1 MQEPMMNGVLKPAD
15 AIARGPHKYNEATRK
30 YEEISGGWPHYPVM
44 MFHADGSSC
53 EAIDA
58 RHEAKLEKDG
68 WQTKPFPAKP
78 AKETTVIPAPDLA
91 LLVIEQMQAMNK
103 MQEKI
108 AALESKQPTT
118 APVIPETPRK
128 SA

>member
-1 MQEPMMNGVLKPAD
+1 MEPMMNGVLKPAD

-53 EAIDA
+53 EAMDA

-78 AKETTVIPAPDLA
+78 AKETVVAPSADLA
-91 LLVIEQMQAMNK
+91 LIVLQQMQTMK
-103 MQEKI
+103 EMGDKL
-108 AALESKQPTT
+108 AALEAKQPTT
-118 APVIPETPRK
+118 APTVAETPRK

>member
-1 MQEPMMNGVLKPAD
+1 MEPMMNGVLKPAD

-53 EAIDA
+53 EAMDA

-78 AKETTVIPAPDLA
+78 AKETTVIPAPDMA
-91 LLVIEQMQAMNK
+91 LLLLQQMQMIDTMK
-103 MQEKI
+103 DKI
-108 AALESKQPTT
+108 ASLESKQPTT
-118 APVIPETPRK
+118 APAIPETPRK